1 MRKLLVLI
9 LASLLI
15 SATAFADDQRLSSVA
30 NEVKR
35 LNDSVTIFFYEL
47 NREAITIRPPVF
59 ETDAPVLV
67 ENLEKYEKTLTLMK
81 KLKDF
86 STSYGQMLV
95 DMVEGEEVLTGEQLH
110 VLAKGVSAYH
120 HLSAKV
126 LEFSSVYNLT
136 NLENKKDLIQLNN
149 IEQTKKNLIWL
160 SSHLVLFDH
169 YLTGYEVYYSRG
181 IVRRIL
187 KDVFKTEEMKNS
199 KVKELGQMIAHTMAK
214 NNRKQ
219 LLSLLKIYKDHE
231 KDLLAAAANDKE
243 LLKLTSLISHNKSA
257 NDLLSG
263 HATRVSNH
271 GFIDGMIHFFN
282 KVTDVLSGF
291 FGNMAG
297 AIRWREGH
305 LFAHKPTEK
314 DLEARFKPLDII
326 LERTPFALTD
336 TFIPG
341 NFGHAAMWVGT
352 PNQLKEIG
360 MWDHPSIKPYQSEIE
375 AGKYILEAIRPGVR
389 LVSLEEFLQIDEIA
403 ILRNKE
409 VLNGKQNVEQIF
421 IRAMAQLGKDYDF
434 NFDVTTTSS
443 IVCSELIYHAMGEV
457 NWPTK
462 YIMGRATISPDNL
475 AELVFYSG
483 SPIEFF
489 YYIEAKER
497 HKVIKLSLD
506 TFAQRQ
512 GFVLNNENSTSSE
525 PVYDKKIRVCKD
537 VYSNRIRVGSRR
549 DNRLKRRVC
558 LTKLKHY
565 TYKAPREYRI
575 DQ

>member
-1 MRKLLVLI
+1 MRKLLALFFAFLTLI
-9 LASLLI
+9 G
-15 SATAFADDQRLSSVA
+15 SAYAGA
-30 NEVKR
+30 NE
-35 LNDSVTIFFYEL
+35 SVTVFFYDL
-47 NREAITIRPPVF
+47 NREANTIKPPKFDNDGITHF
-59 ETDAPVLV
+59 QS
-67 ENLEKYEKTLTLMK
+67 NFSKYEETLKLMS
-81 KLKDF
+81 KLKKF
-86 STSYGQMLV
+86 STSYGQMIV

-126 LEFSSVYNLT
+126 LEFSSVYNLSS
-136 NLENKKDLIQLNN
+136 LENKKDLIQLDDL
-149 IEQTKKNLIWL
+149 EQTKKNLVWL

-169 YLTGYEVYYSRG
+169 YLTGYEIYYSRG

-187 KDVFKTEEMKNS
+187 KDIFKTEEMKNA

-214 NNRKQ
+214 KNRKE
-219 LLSLLKIYKDHE
+219 LKSLLNIYKDSE
-231 KDLLAAAANDKE
+231 KELLALAASDKD

-263 HATRVSNH
+263 NATRVSNH
-271 GFIDGMIHFFN
+271 GFIDGVIHFFA

-305 LFAHKPTEK
+305 LFAHKPTQK
-314 DLEARFKPLDII
+314 DLEERFKPLDII

-341 NFGHAAMWVGT
+341 NFGHAAMWIGT

-360 MWDHPSIKPYQSEIE
+360 MWDHPSIKPFQKDILD
-375 AGKYILEAIRPGVR
+375 GKYILEAIRPGVR
-389 LVSLEEFLQIDEIA
+389 LVGLEEFMQIDEIA

-409 VLNGKQNVEQIF
+409 ALNGKQDLEQIY
-421 IRAMAQLGKDYDF
+421 IRSMQQLGKDYDF
-434 NFDVTTTSS
+434 NFDVATTSS
-443 IVCSELIYHAMGEV
+443 IVCSELVYHAMGEV
-457 NWPTK
+457 NWPIK

-483 SPIEFF
+483 SPIEMF

-497 HKVIKLSLD
+497 HKVVKLDLD
-506 TFAQRQ
+506 EFAKRQ
-512 GFVLNNENSTSSE
+512 GFVLNKEVSTSAE
-525 PVYDKKIRVCKD
+525 PVYDKKVRVCKN

-549 DNRLKRRVC
+549 DRRLKRRIC
-558 LTKLKHY
+558 LTKTKHY
-565 TYKAPREYRI
+565 TYKPPREFRI
-575 DQ
+575 NQ